1 MLLHGPSFTANSFRC
16 FSRLRSLVSAGYQGY
31 FTLFQELVILMVTAG
46 VMVGMFGE
54 GEEDLDRGADGL
66 TPGHARKRP

>member
-1 MLLHGPSFTANSFRC
+1 
-16 FSRLRSLVSAGYQGY
+16 
-31 FTLFQELVILMVTAG
+31 MVTAG